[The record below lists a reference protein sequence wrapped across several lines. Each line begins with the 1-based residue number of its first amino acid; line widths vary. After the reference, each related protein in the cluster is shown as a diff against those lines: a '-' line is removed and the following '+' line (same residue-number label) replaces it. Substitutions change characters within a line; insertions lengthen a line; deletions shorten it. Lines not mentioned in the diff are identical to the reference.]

1 MKGRWVMQRRILL
14 AALLVYPVAGVAQ
27 PASIK
32 LDDVWSRAAMAGR
45 IGVVY
50 LTITATVAPDTLLG
64 ASTPVAAR
72 AELHESFDDQG
83 VMKMRPVAS
92 LPVEP
97 GKPLVFDPGRYHIML
112 VELARALKEGDS
124 FPITLRFAKAGAVTA
139 TVSVQKAGAAE
150 MKMPPGGADGSAMP
164 GMKM

>member
-1 MKGRWVMQRRILL
+1 MQRRILL
-14 AALLVYPVAGVAQ
+14 AALLVCPVAAAAQ
-27 PASIK
+27 PASIR
-32 LDDVWSRAAMAGR
+32 LDGVWSRAAMAGR

-50 LTITATVAPDTLLG
+50 LTITATGAPDTLLG

-72 AELHESFDDQG
+72 AELHESTDDQG

-97 GKPLVFDPGRYHIML
+97 GKLLVFDPGHYHIML
-112 VELARALKEGDS
+112 VDLVHALKEGDN
-124 FPITLRFAKAGAVTA
+124 FPITLRFAIAGAVTA
-139 TVSVQKAGAAE
+139 AVSVQKAGAPE
-150 MKMPPGGADGSAMP
+150 MKMPPGDGTMP

>member
-1 MKGRWVMQRRILL
+1 MQRRTLL
-14 AALLVYPVAGVAQ
+14 AALLVYPVAAVAQ
-27 PASIK
+27 PVSIR
-32 LDDVWSRAAMAGR
+32 LDDAWSRAAMAGR

-50 LTITATVAPDTLLG
+50 LTITAIGAPDTLLG

-72 AELHESFDDQG
+72 AELHESIDDQG

-97 GKPLVFDPGRYHIML
+97 GQPLVFDPGHYHIML
-112 VELARALKEGDS
+112 VELVHALKEGDN

-150 MKMPPGGADGSAMP
+150 MKMPPGNGTMP
-164 GMKM
+164 SMKM

>member
-1 MKGRWVMQRRILL
+1 MRRRILL
-14 AALLVYPVAGVAQ
+14 AGFMVCPLVAAAQ

-50 LTITATVAPDTLLG
+50 LTITAIGAPDTLLG

-72 AELHESFDDQG
+72 AELHESIDDQG

-112 VELARALKEGDS
+112 VDLARALKEGDS

-139 TVSVQKAGAAE
+139 TVCVQKAGAAE
-150 MKMPPGGADGSAMP
+150 MKAPPGDSAMP